1 MDELPPFPGFRPE
14 AFQFLRDLKENNER
28 EWFKAR
34 KATFDDELLWPLRC
48 LVADV
53 GRVAPGAGLALK
65 GDPSKSLF
73 RIYRDTRFSK
83 NKDPYKTHLGAV
95 LSRSGS
101 RKAEGGLYL
110 HIEPDN
116 CFAAAGFWRPEK
128 ALLGAMRERIVTSPD
143 QFREVIAQLD
153 GLELSDFG
161 GRLKRLP
168 RGFERVEDP
177 EIGDYIKGKSF
188 MVHTEFE
195 DAALTD
201 TAFTNTLIDAATL
214 MKPILQWGWD
224 VQEDLAAE

>member
-48 LVADV
+48 LIADA
-53 GRVAPGAGLALK
+53 GRVAPGAGLPLK

-101 RKAEGGLYL
+101 RKAEGGLYI
-110 HIEPDN
+110 HVEPGN
-116 CFAAAGFWRPEK
+116 CFTVAGFWQPQK
-128 ALLGAMRERIVTSPD
+128 TLLGALRERIVTHPD
-143 QFREVIAQLD
+143 QFRDVMAQLD
-153 GLELSDFG
+153 GRELMEYG
-161 GRLKRLP
+161 GKLKRLP
-168 RGFERVEDP
+168 RGFEQVEDP
-177 EIGDYIKGKSF
+177 EIADFIKHKSF
-188 MVHTEFE
+188 MVTTLFE
-195 DAALTD
+195 DEALAD
-201 TAFTNTLIDAATL
+201 SAFTGTLVDAANS
-214 MKPILQWGWD
+214 MKAVLHWGWE
-224 VQEDLAAE
+224 VEDELAAA